1 MSTVRR
7 CSYVAASLF
16 FAGFATLVQAQSPLD
31 RLSLFKRIDADPSK
45 DYSLKETDGP
55 WLILCSTFVGEEGE
69 QQAKDLVLEL
79 RREFKMTAFL
89 HGKQFDF
96 SETVAGRGLD
106 MYGKPKQMKHKNY
119 AERREFAVL
128 VGNFPTVDDPAAQQ
142 TLERIRHLTPKCLDP
157 KFLEEQNKKSAQAL
171 GAWRWVSSK
180 VLSNDP
186 EKKQRGPMGKAFIVT
201 NPMIP
206 DEYYNPKGVDP
217 LVVKMNE
224 PVEHSLLKCPGR
236 YSVKVAT
243 FTGTAISMPR
253 EVQAVE
259 QGTKQ
264 LRSRLEQAAVN
275 AHLLTEALRA
285 KGYEAYEFH
294 DHGASLVAVGSF
306 DSVGSPRN
314 DGKIEM
320 NPQVHEI
327 MKRFGADVSIV
338 NGKAVPGAPKNLV
351 GIPFDVQALPI
362 EVPRPSV
369 SNTYQRTGLSLR

>member
-1 MSTVRR
+1 
-7 CSYVAASLF
+7 
-16 FAGFATLVQAQSPLD
+16 
-31 RLSLFKRIDADPSK
+31 
-45 DYSLKETDGP
+45 
-55 WLILCSTFVGEEGE
+55 
-69 QQAKDLVLEL
+69 
-79 RREFKMTAFL
+79 
-89 HGKQFDF
+89 
-96 SETVAGRGLD
+96 
-106 MYGKPKQMKHKNY
+106 
-119 AERREFAVL
+119 

-142 TLERIRHLTPKCLDP
+142 TLERIRRLTPKCLDP

-224 PVEHSLLKCPGR
+224 PVEHSLLKCKGR